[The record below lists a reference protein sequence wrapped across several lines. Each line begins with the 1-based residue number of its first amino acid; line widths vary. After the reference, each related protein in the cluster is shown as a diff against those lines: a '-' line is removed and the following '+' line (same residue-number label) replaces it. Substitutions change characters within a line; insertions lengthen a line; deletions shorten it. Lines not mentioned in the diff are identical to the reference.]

1 MFEFQPLV
9 APPPLDAGRG
19 GNGETQVDDSRGVV
33 VIGVHSRHA
42 DDHDDGSNIRGE
54 VECIDRVLAE
64 EEAQRRQPS
73 SSSSPADHGETCR
86 IVIMSDRSRTL
97 ELLRERASVR
107 WNCSVVTAHEPAT
120 TPATNRSSS
129 VAEPDSASSL
139 SSSTSSWR
147 SEHGPYSGIGFYRD
161 WALMVSHA
169 RTMRGFV
176 GRKRSSSL
184 LVREVVEYDR
194 IEQQRQHHQHQQL
207 LLAAEVSTRVARESE
222 KGSSDSGGPV
232 AAPSSARPLTTCLLP
247 Y

>member
-9 APPPLDAGRG
+9 APPPLEAGPG
-19 GNGETQVDDSRGVV
+19 GNGETHVDDSRGVV

-64 EEAQRRQPS
+64 EEAAQRRQPP
-73 SSSSPADHGETCR
+73 SSSSPPDHGEKCR
-86 IVIMSDRSRTL
+86 LVIMSDRTRTL
-97 ELLRERASVR
+97 ELLRERASAR

-120 TPATNRSSS
+120 THATNRSSRT
-129 VAEPDSASSL
+129 ADEPDSASSL
-139 SSSTSSWR
+139 SSSSSWR
-147 SEHGPYSGIGFYRD
+147 SEHGPYSGIGFYQD

-169 RTMRGFV
+169 RAMRGFV

-194 IEQQRQHHQHQQL
+194 IEQQQQQHHHHQ
-207 LLAAEVSTRVARESE
+207 LADASTRVARESE

>member
-107 WNCSVVTAHEPAT
+107 WNCSVVTAHEPT
-120 TPATNRSSS
+120 TAHATNRSSS
-129 VAEPDSASSL
+129 ADGNSADSSSL
-139 SSSTSSWR
+139 SLSSSSWR
-147 SEHGPYSGIGFYRD
+147 SEHGPYSGIGFYQD
-161 WALMVSHA
+161 WALIVSHA
-169 RTMRGFV
+169 RAMRGFV

-194 IEQQRQHHQHQQL
+194 MQHHHHQ
-207 LLAAEVSTRVARESE
+207 LAEASTRTARNDSE
-222 KGSSDSGGPV
+222 KVSSDSGGPV
-232 AAPSSARPLTTCLLP
+232 KAPSRARPLTACLLP